1 MFPEIRDFV
10 YPTREEAKLHIKLLK
25 AAFLN
30 KNSLGVDEYYELM
43 GIEPIPEEAHWYFWP
58 DQSYFLFG
66 RDEEGYHV
74 KALDPIRVNENNI
87 EEDENEQSGN

>member
-10 YPTREEAKLHIKLLK
+10 YPNYAGAYVHIEDITQH
-25 AAFLN
+25 FLN
-30 KNSLGVDEYYELM
+30 KGSLGVDEYYEM
-43 GIEPIPEEAHWYFWP
+43 MHIVDVPEEAHWYFWP

-74 KALDPIRVNENNI
+74 KALDPIRVNDNN
-87 EEDENEQSGN
+87 EEDKNEQSGN

>member
-10 YPTREEAKLHIKLLK
+10 YPNYAGAYVHVEDIRQH
-25 AAFLN
+25 FLN
-30 KNSLGVDEYYELM
+30 KGSLGVDEYYEM
-43 GIEPIPEEAHWYFWP
+43 MYIVDVPEDAHWYFWP

-66 RDEEGYHV
+66 RDEQGYHV
-74 KALDPIRVNENNI
+74 KALDPIKVNDDI

>member
-10 YPTREEAKLHIKLLK
+10 YSTREEANLHIKLLQ

-30 KNSLGVDEYYELM
+30 KDSLGVDEYYDLM
-43 GIEPIPEEAHWYFWP
+43 GIEPIPEEARWYFWP

-66 RDEEGYHV
+66 RDEAGFHV
-74 KALDPIRVNENNI
+74 KALDPIKVNDNV
-87 EEDENEQSGN
+87 EEDKNEQLSD